1 MTIGVQQDIV
11 STSKNLF
18 SILSR
23 DDNLKMFE
31 IAKNGLKISLS
42 ILDKLEISPKRY
54 YKALKQLK
62 DAGLIEKKDKK
73 GGIYFHTIFG
83 SIVYQRNIIEMAQYT
98 GHLERIQM
106 IDTLRQT
113 EKFSEASVLKLA
125 QDIIG
130 TAALMPSPS
139 PSFQSTTISES
150 INNITSILP
159 IIDIILSFDNAMQ
172 TLLQRIDCC
181 KSEILIATRTCPE
194 IVINKILEKSKLG
207 VKVKVV
213 ADIDLVKE
221 YFRPQEK
228 FLDNLNEK
236 NPIQERKCVVAN
248 PWHPDN
254 STNRRIADIPFGVI
268 ILDKQEVGIEL
279 VNSNNPKEFYG
290 GIFIRDEKIAMSM
303 TDFYLQMWE
312 KASENIDSL
321 NGQKVE

>member
-42 ILDKLEISPKRY
+42 ILNKLEISPKRY

-98 GHLERIQM
+98 GHLEKIQM

-130 TAALMPSPS
+130 TALMPSPS
-139 PSFQSTTISES
+139 PSQSTTISES
-150 INNITSILP
+150 INNITSLLP
-159 IIDIILSFDNAMQ
+159 IIDIILSFDNVMQ
-172 TLLQRIDCC
+172 TLLQRIDSC
-181 KSEILIATRTCPE
+181 KSEILIATRICPE

-236 NPIQERKCVVAN
+236 NSIEERKCVVAN
-248 PWHPDN
+248 PWYPDN
-254 STNRRIADIPFGVI
+254 SINRRIADIPFGVI
-268 ILDKQEVGIEL
+268 ILDKQEVGVEL
-279 VNSNNPKEFYG
+279 VNCNNPKEFYG
-290 GIFIRDEKIAMSM
+290 GIFIRDKKIAMNI
-303 TDFYLQMWE
+303 TDFFHQIWE
-312 KASENIDSL
+312 KASENIAPL
-321 NGQKVE
+321 NEQKVD

>member
-1 MTIGVQQDIV
+1 MTIGVQQDVV

-18 SILSR
+18 SVLSR

-62 DAGLIEKKDKK
+62 DAGLIEKNNRETA
-73 GGIYFHTIFG
+73 YFHTTFG
-83 SIVYQRNIIEMAQYT
+83 SIVYQRNIVEMAQYT
-98 GHLERIQM
+98 QHLEKMQM
-106 IDTLRQT
+106 IDTIR
-113 EKFSEASVLKLA
+113 EAKKFPETAIASFIEELKSKVV
-125 QDIIG
+125 G
-130 TAALMPSPS
+130 FSSPS
-139 PSFQSTTISES
+139 LSPISDS
-150 INNITSILP
+150 VNRVANP
-159 IIDIILSFDNAMQ
+159 IPTIDIILSFDNVMQ
-172 TLLQRIDCC
+172 TLLQRIDSC
-181 KSEILIATRTCPE
+181 KSEILIATRICPE

-248 PWHPDN
+248 PWYPDN
-254 STNRRIADIPFGVI
+254 SINRRIADIPFGVI
-268 ILDKQEVGIEL
+268 ILDKQEVGVEL
-279 VNSNNPKEFYG
+279 VNCNNPKEFYG
-290 GIFIRDEKIAMSM
+290 GIFIRDKKIAMNI
-303 TDFYLQMWE
+303 TDFFHQIWE
-312 KASENIDSL
+312 KASENIAPL
-321 NGQKVE
+321 NEQKVD